1 MLSLPASNVRGN
13 RSPCAASIARLLPH
27 ARLLAPLAAI
37 GYCLLRLALQ
47 VAAPMT
53 TTLFVFKISLDSNQI
68 QEIWSD
74 LAGIVE
80 NIFFYI

>member
-1 MLSLPASNVRGN
+1 VRGN
-13 RSPCAASIARLLPH
+13 RSPCAAFIARLLPH

-37 GYCLLRLALQ
+37 GYYLLRLALQ

-53 TTLFVFKISLDSNQI
+53 TTLIIFKISLDSNQI